1 MSAYYPLHTTA
12 SSSPGHQTI
21 YTIREVINYFVKTLH
36 KPNNYPRII
45 RRYLEFCIR
54 ENYLID
60 PISFQR
66 YTTGQRPS
74 LVSPVRKFLKF
85 AQEHGIRQV
94 IPDPEKKALPP
105 AANELILGF
114 IRDASHLRGD
124 HSKDTYVR
132 VLNIFFA
139 FLEKQQTN
147 FSSATVSDF
156 INDLLKTH
164 KSPFTVN
171 LYLSVVKQLAA
182 WIIKARSR
190 IGYDF
195 SPEHLESLRDIAYIR
210 WVPVE
215 DGFYKDS
222 LSQQERELLLESIPD
237 ARWKAVAAL
246 MAYCG
251 LRAVEVTRLRI
262 KDVKLEEKQL
272 MVKGKGKH
280 TYVPVKIFVPSAAH
294 LQAWLE
300 ERLQMV
306 GAGLQPTAALFPK
319 LKTSQIQ
326 YRIKKAFSIAG
337 LAREKL
343 STHSLRH
350 TAGQIL
356 INKNIE
362 PAYVQRQ
369 LRHKKFDT
377 TYNYVRKQMDKD
389 FMDRLPD
396 EV

>member
-1 MSAYYPLHTTA
+1 MSAYHPVRTTA
-12 SSSPGHQTI
+12 TPSLEHTA
-21 YTIREVINYFVKTLH
+21 YTISEAISYFVKTLT
-36 KPNNYPRII
+36 KPNNYPRIV

-60 PISFQR
+60 PISFQH
-66 YTTGQRPS
+66 YTAGQRAS
-74 LVSPVRKFLKF
+74 LVSPVRKFLRF
-85 AQEHGIRQV
+85 AQAHNIRQ
-94 IPDPEKKALPP
+94 IMADPEKKTVPP

-114 IRDASHLRGD
+114 IRDAAHLRGD
-124 HSKDTYVR
+124 HSKDTYIR
-132 VLNIFFA
+132 VMNVFFA
-139 FLEKQQTN
+139 FMEKQQAS
-147 FSSATVSDF
+147 FSPATVNDF
-156 INDLLKTH
+156 VSDLLKRH

-182 WIIKARSR
+182 WIIKARQR

-195 SPEHLESLRDIAYIR
+195 DAEQLESLRDISYIR
-210 WVPVE
+210 WVPTE

-222 LSQQERELLLESIPD
+222 LSQEERSILQQSLPD

-246 MAYCG
+246 MSYCG
-251 LRAVEVTRLRI
+251 LRSVEVTRLRI
-262 KDVKLEEKQL
+262 KDVRLEEKQL
-272 MVKGKGKH
+272 LVKGKGKH
-280 TYVPVKIFVPSAAH
+280 TYVPVKIFAPCMIF
-294 LQAWLE
+294 LQAWMQ
-300 ERLQMV
+300 ERMQMV
-306 GAGLQPTAALFPK
+306 GAGVQPSAALFPE

-326 YRIKKAFSIAG
+326 YRIKKAMKESG

-356 INKNIE
+356 IDKQVE
-362 PAYVQRQ
+362 AVYVQRQ